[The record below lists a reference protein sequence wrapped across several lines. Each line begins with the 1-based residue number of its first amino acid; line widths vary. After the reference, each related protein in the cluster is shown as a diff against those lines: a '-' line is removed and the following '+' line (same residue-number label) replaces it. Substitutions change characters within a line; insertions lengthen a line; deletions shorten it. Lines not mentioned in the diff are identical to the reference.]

1 MPSLNPVAFVPEVN
15 TPFVWT
21 CSECGEVFAL
31 ERMTPMPT
39 STMVQKVNSNF
50 SVHCKHL
57 HFGPIV
63 GLPMSAT
70 QGDFSQNAARIVR
83 EATEN
88 K

>member
-1 MPSLNPVAFVPEVN
+1 MPSLIAVAFIEKVN

-39 STMVQKVNSNF
+39 TTQVQKVNSDF
-50 SVHCKHL
+50 EIHCKHL
-57 HFGPIV
+57 HMGTIV

-83 EATEN
+83 EATE
-88 K
+88 KA

>member
-1 MPSLNPVAFVPEVN
+1 MSTLIPVAFIEKSQ

-39 STMVQKVNSNF
+39 STQVQKVNSNF
-50 SVHCKHL
+50 SIHCKHL
-57 HFGPIV
+57 HDGPIV

-70 QGDFSQNAARIVR
+70 QGDFSQNALRIVK